1 MSQNNINALKPHISL
16 NVKNVEESVGFYTKL
31 FGIEPL
37 KFIKGSTT
45 THSIV
50 KEQSGE
56 ESEKPRFGYAKF
68 DVENPPLNF
77 VLNEVAY
84 SEGGTLSHLGIQVAS
99 TDDVLKTRERWVESG
114 LLTVDEMKVDC
125 CYALQDKTWARDPD
139 GNEWEVFVVLENTE
153 PTAEACGCGEKVS
166 HPELSGTAGAVSSEL
181 CCTPNQKATTIG
193 ATNQPCC

>member
-1 MSQNNINALKPHISL
+1 MINTLKPHISL
-16 NVKNVEESVGFYTKL
+16 NVKNAEESVKFYTKL
-31 FGIEPL
+31 FGIGPA
-37 KFIKGSTT
+37 KFIKGNTT

-50 KEQSGE
+50 REQSGE

-77 VLNEVAY
+77 VLNEVPY

-99 TDDVLKTRERWVESG
+99 TDDVLKTRERWIEAG

-139 GNEWEVFVVLENTE
+139 GNEWEVFVVLKDNLPETDQTNGCCAPAAA
-153 PTAEACGCGEKVS
+153 PTQIS
-166 HPELSGTAGAVSSEL
+166 R
-181 CCTPNQKATTIG
+181 
-193 ATNQPCC
+193 

>member
-1 MSQNNINALKPHISL
+1 MSQTQINILKPHISL
-16 NVKNVEESVGFYTKL
+16 NVKDVTASVDFYSKL

-37 KFIKGSTT
+37 KFIRGNTT

-50 KEQSGE
+50 REQAGE

-77 VLNEVAY
+77 VLNEVPF
-84 SEGGTLSHLGIQVAS
+84 SDGGSLSHLGIQVAS

-139 GNEWEVFVVLENTE
+139 GNEWEVFTVLENTE
-153 PTAEACGCGEKVS
+153 PAGEACGCGDKVE
-166 HPELSGTAGAVSSEL
+166 HKELSSAA
-181 CCTPNQKATTIG
+181 CCTPSQKASTIA
-193 ATNQPCC
+193 ATNQTCC